1 MINFR
6 IPGLG
11 DYRLEHL
18 VMDVNGTLAVDGQLI
33 SGVPEKISSLRDQ
46 LAIHLLTA
54 DTHGGQGVIDQQ
66 LGLIATRIISGGEPL
81 QKSDYVRRLGS
92 EYVVAIGQG
101 ANDAEM
107 LATARL
113 GICVMSVEGVAKETL
128 LASDL
133 VAPTILDALDLLEK
147 PLRIVASLRR

>member
-1 MINFR
+1 MIKFS

-18 VMDVNGTLAVDGQLI
+18 VMDVNGTLAVDGQLV
-33 SGVPEKISSLRDQ
+33 SGVPERISSLRDD

-54 DTHGGQGVIDQQ
+54 DTHGLQATIDQQ
-66 LGLIATRIISGGEPL
+66 LGLSATRISPGDESV

-92 EYVVAIGQG
+92 EHVVAIGQG
-101 ANDAEM
+101 ANDAGM
-107 LATARL
+107 LETARL

-128 LASDL
+128 FASDL
-133 VAPTILDALDLLEK
+133 VAPTILDALELLEK
-147 PLRIVASLRR
+147 PRRIVASLRR